1 MFTDTITVFNYYK
14 DSLKNVTW
22 YPTVIHGVNLLIDKA
37 AIVAKYGAESKDNAL
52 LNIPC
57 KHVKNENAK
66 EGELLFHTFVKCK
79 KIIDG
84 ESVFAEKEWLPPKEW
99 ERQTND
105 KLPET
110 ITFASGTGFD
120 FFMLGEYPTTEPIFD
135 YYDNYKHG
143 FFEEMKEEY
152 DFVFAITSV
161 GVYSAIPH
169 FEITGK

>member
-52 LNIPC
+52 LNIHY
-57 KHVKNENAK
+57 KTVD
-66 EGELLFHTFVKCK
+66 GQ
-79 KIIDG
+79 IMIDG
-84 ESVFAEKEWLPPKEW
+84 KLYLPPKEW

-105 KLPET
+105 KLSET
-110 ITFASGTGFD
+110 ITFASGTEFD
-120 FFMLGEYPTTEPIFD
+120 FFMLGEYQEIKPILD
-135 YYDNYKHG
+135 KEYRNG
-143 FFEEMKEEY
+143 FFEEVKKEY

-161 GVYSAIPH
+161 GMYSVIPH

>member
-52 LNIPC
+52 LNI
-57 KHVKNENAK
+57 HYQTV
-66 EGELLFHTFVKCK
+66 
-79 KIIDG
+79 DG
-84 ESVFAEKEWLPPKEW
+84 QIMVDGKPYFPPKEW

-110 ITFASGTGFD
+110 ITFASGTDFD
-120 FFMLGEYPTTEPIFD
+120 FFMLGEYPEIKPILD
-135 YYDNYKHG
+135 EEYRNG
-143 FFEEMKEEY
+143 FFEEVKKEY

-161 GVYSAIPH
+161 GMYSVIPH

>member
-1 MFTDTITVFNYYK
+1 MFADTITVFNYYK

-37 AIVAKYGAESKDNAL
+37 TIVAKYGAESKDNAL
-52 LNIPC
+52 LNI
-57 KHVKNENAK
+57 HYQM
-66 EGELLFHTFVKCK
+66 
-79 KIIDG
+79 IDG
-84 ESVFAEKEWLPPKEW
+84 QIMVGGKQYFPPKEW

-110 ITFASGTGFD
+110 ITFASGTDFD
-120 FFMLGEYPTTEPIFD
+120 FFMLGEYSITTPINDND
-135 YYDNYKHG
+135 YRNG
-143 FFEEMKEEY
+143 FFEEIKKEY

-161 GVYSAIPH
+161 GMYSVIPH